1 MKIDK
6 ELMKTLLKLDDRALW
21 NKIREMA
28 DKYGYNLPCDT
39 PSAEN
44 MKKLRTVLENVD
56 KISTA
61 DLVRLMSMFKAKKN
75 K

>member
-28 DKYGYNLPCDT
+28 DKYGYNLHCDT